1 MDNELLDKLDK
12 IISDLN
18 DSSEV
23 KELVELKEKILKDK
37 VLLDNINKLQKMDKN
52 DKDYMTLKSKIFENE
67 DYKRF
72 KELENKLY
80 YFSLETGS
88 KLSDLTR

>member
-1 MDNELLDKLDK
+1 MDNELLNKLDK
-12 IISDLN
+12 IVSDLN
-18 DSSEV
+18 DSSET
-23 KELVELKEKILKDK
+23 KELVELKGKILKNK
-37 VLLDNINKLQKMDKN
+37 ELLDNINRLQNMDKN
-52 DKDYMTLKSKIFENE
+52 DKEYMTLKSKIFENE

-88 KLSDLTR
+88 KLTSLTR

>member
-1 MDNELLDKLDK
+1 MDNELLNKLDK
-12 IISDLN
+12 IVSDLN
-18 DSSEV
+18 DSSET
-23 KELVELKEKILKDK
+23 KELIQLKGKILKNK
-37 VLLDNINKLQKMDKN
+37 ELLDNINRLQNMEKN
-52 DKDYMTLKSKIFENE
+52 DKEYMTLKSKIFENE

-88 KLSDLTR
+88 KLTSLTR

>member
-1 MDNELLDKLDK
+1 MDNELLNKLDK
-12 IISDLN
+12 IVSDLN
-18 DSSEV
+18 DSSET
-23 KELVELKEKILKDK
+23 KELIQLKEKILKNK
-37 VLLDNINKLQKMDKN
+37 ELLDNINRLQNMDKN
-52 DKDYMTLKSKIFENE
+52 DKEYMTLKSKIFENE

-88 KLSDLTR
+88 KLTSLTR

>member
-1 MDNELLDKLDK
+1 MDNELLNKLDK
-12 IISDLN
+12 IVSDLN
-18 DSSEV
+18 DSSET
-23 KELVELKEKILKDK
+23 KELIQLKGKILKNK
-37 VLLDNINKLQKMDKN
+37 ELLDNINRLQNMDKN
-52 DKDYMTLKSKIFENE
+52 DKEYMTLKSKIFENE

-88 KLSDLTR
+88 KLTSLTR

>member
-1 MDNELLDKLDK
+1 
-12 IISDLN
+12 
-18 DSSEV
+18 
-23 KELVELKEKILKDK
+23 
-37 VLLDNINKLQKMDKN
+37 MDKN
-52 DKDYMTLKSKIFENE
+52 DKDYMILKSKIFENE

>member
-1 MDNELLDKLDK
+1 MDNELLNKLDK
-12 IISDLN
+12 IVSDLN
-18 DSSEV
+18 DSSET
-23 KELVELKEKILKDK
+23 KELIQLKGKILKNK
-37 VLLDNINKLQKMDKN
+37 ELLGNINKLQNMDKN
-52 DKDYMTLKSKIFENE
+52 DKEYMTLKSKIFENE

-88 KLSDLTR
+88 KLTSLTR